1 MQRTHLAWA
10 ALWLS
15 ALAPAAMAINDVGP
29 TLSFTPDEVI
39 NFDNLT
45 PTSTLTSGSAIATGV
60 TFMQSPGPSP
70 LADAANTQAS
80 VVDTG
85 SGNLALRQVVIPNS
99 GNAFGSTIAF
109 KFTFAQPVESVA
121 LQVTQVSGGGASDD
135 NPSIDA
141 YDASSN
147 LLGGEGLFPSAGDY
161 MGVANSATPIV
172 FFRFSATDF
181 PSDQIFRID
190 NLSIQF
196 APEPT
201 SMTLLGIVCLGSMLR
216 RRCNQTAS

>member
-1 MQRTHLAWA
+1 LCIGAI
-10 ALWLS
+10 
-15 ALAPAAMAINDVGP
+15 APAAFAINDVGP
-29 TLSFTPDEVI
+29 TLSFTPDLVI

-45 PTSTLTSGSAIATGV
+45 PTSTLTSGSPIATGV
-60 TFMQSPGPSP
+60 TFMQAPGPSP
-70 LADAANTQAS
+70 LATAANTQAS

-85 SGNLALRQVVIPNS
+85 SGNLALQQVVIPNS

-121 LQVTQVSGGGASDD
+121 LQVTQVSGGGATDD
-135 NPSIDA
+135 NPGVDA

-147 LLGGEGLFPSAGDY
+147 LLGGFGTFPSAGDY

-201 SMTLLGIVCLGSMLR
+201 SMTLLGIVCVGSMLR
-216 RRCNQTAS
+216 RRCSRTAS